1 MRTVFALLCAG
12 ALMLP
17 SVTLAAVG
25 LSELPA
31 TSASGPLTLLYPSR
45 TEAHALERAGFHLQA
60 AVDGPPDTGNGKLIA
75 ISHGSPAP
83 VWVYFDLARALVEAG
98 YVVVLPE
105 HAGDNPRDGS
115 AVGLESWK
123 RRPQEVSAAIDRV
136 ATDARFART
145 LDFAHVGVYGMS
157 AGGLT
162 ALSLVGGRWS
172 PARLK
177 AHCERHITEDFHA
190 CAGPAMSL
198 DGGAFDGLKRWV
210 VGTVLAWKLDDAQA
224 YGGRDPRVAAAVV
237 DVPFAAHFDPQSLRE
252 ISVPVGIISAQR
264 DRWLNPRYHSEQV
277 LQHCPR
283 CSRLLDLPTGGHGAL
298 LSPLPDAAAAAGSLV
313 ADPPDFDR
321 PHEVPRINA
330 AIVDFFKQNLPR

>member
-1 MRTVFALLCAG
+1 MRAAIALLCAG
-12 ALMLP
+12 ILMLP
-17 SVTLAAVG
+17 GRVLAAVG

-31 TSASGPLTLLYPSR
+31 ASTSGPITLLYPTR
-45 TEAHALERAGFHLQA
+45 AEAHTLERSGFRLQA
-60 AVDGPPDTGNGKLIA
+60 TVDAPPAAGNGKLIA

-83 VWVYFDLARALVEAG
+83 VWVYFDLARALVDAG
-98 YVVVLPE
+98 YVVVMPE

-136 ATDARFART
+136 AADARFART

-162 ALSLVGGRWS
+162 ALSLAGGRWS

-177 AHCERHITEDFHA
+177 AHCEQHLREDFHA

-198 DGGAFDGLKRWV
+198 DGGAFDSFKRWV
-210 VGTVLAWKLDDAQA
+210 VSTVLAWKLDDATA
-224 YGGRDPRVAAAVV
+224 YGGRDKRVAAAVV
-237 DVPFAAHFDPQSLRE
+237 GVPFAAHFDPQSLRE
-252 ISVPVGIISAQR
+252 IAVPVGIITAQR
-264 DRWLNPRYHSEQV
+264 DRWLNPRYHSDQL
-277 LQHCPR
+277 LQACAR
-283 CSRLLDLPTGGHGAL
+283 CIRLLDLPNGGHGAL
-298 LSPLPDAAAAAGSLV
+298 LSPLPAAAATPGSLV

-321 PHEVPRINA
+321 PREVPRINA
-330 AIVDFFKQNLPR
+330 AIVDFFKQNLPP